1 MSVYSP
7 PPVERVRASLTLGD
21 RVVDLATR
29 ALVVSVVPS
38 PTWAR
43 ESEVIAAVKAAADA
57 GADLAEVPADPRLLG
72 PAAQAGHLPLA
83 ARVTTAA
90 TARAA
95 RVAGAALVVV
105 PAEKLADVTAGA
117 TAGSS
122 AGAPQRPGQEPSGP
136 IASWP
141 LAVMVQDAQ
150 AVRPAREGAEL
161 AGELHDPVVV
171 LDTLHMSPVDLVAEA
186 SLAVSHGAR
195 VIRTNDV
202 RRTRRVV
209 EVMATV
215 LEARR

>member
-1 MSVYSP
+1 M
-7 PPVERVRASLTLGD
+7 
-21 RVVDLATR
+21 
-29 ALVVSVVPS
+29 VSVVPS

-43 ESEVIAAVKAAADA
+43 ESEVIAAVKAAAEA

-83 ARVTTAA
+83 ARATTAA

-117 TAGSS
+117 AAGSP
-122 AGAPQRPGQEPSGP
+122 AGTPQRPGQGPSGP

-161 AGELHDPVVV
+161 HDPVVM

-186 SLAVSHGAR
+186 SLALSLGAR
-195 VIRTNDV
+195 MVRTNDV

-209 EVMATV
+209 EVIATV